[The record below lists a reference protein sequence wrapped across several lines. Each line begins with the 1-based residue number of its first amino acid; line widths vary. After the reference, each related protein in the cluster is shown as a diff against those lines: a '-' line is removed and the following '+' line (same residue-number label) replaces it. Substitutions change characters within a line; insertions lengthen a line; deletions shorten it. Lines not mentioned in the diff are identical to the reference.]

1 MLSNGF
7 NIKGRGHVNLY
18 AWQRVSSSSNHHE
31 KRRIHRLCKEDKRGM
46 KDIVDMLACSS
57 ASHSLAFTEI

>member
-18 AWQRVSSSSNHHE
+18 ARQGVSSSSNHHE
-31 KRRIHRLCKEDKRGM
+31 KRRVHRLCKEDKRDV
-46 KDIVDMLACSS
+46 KDIADMLACSS
-57 ASHSLAFTEI
+57 TSHSLAFTEI